1 MKKTVFAILILCLAV
16 GLPLMALDLQQR
28 GLNKFRV
35 PQRFAKITV
44 DLNTHDRTDE
54 LLLER
59 QLSEP
64 AKVEIMMQSDSAAL
78 KQVRF
83 VAESE
88 ILGLGQPE
96 LEFMVGQVTGT
107 ASMASTTVL
116 PAGRYAIYLTSH
128 KHAGQLVIGYQ
139 EHPIDPAEFVR
150 LSRIHQGDLNN
161 PPSGY
166 TEVFSADLT
175 ELEVQ
180 NQVIYSLSVKNSE
193 TIGIS
198 VYTGEAGNGECGH
211 GGRYIKLDELEVNR
225 AQDLRSDGGITS
237 RREYQIADLRRC
249 RRPAVR
255 LCQEKREAA
264 MKRTPAPTTSQ
275 ANAVFL
281 FAAVVTLVGSPF
293 QPRIGFGANL
303 WVNEYVYILLPAL
316 LLPGLTGG
324 RLTQR
329 TSSGTSRRNR
339 LISLLAGV
347 SLWITAAYLSKVGK
361 LLLDRWFGGC
371 RWMRQRSL

>member
-1 MKKTVFAILILCLAV
+1 VKKTVFAILILCLAV

-175 ELEVQ
+175 GLEVQ

-198 VYTGEAGNGECGH
+198 VYTSAKQGMVSVDMAGGTSNWTSLVSTEHRIC
-211 GGRYIKLDELEVNR
+211 DQMEVSPP
-225 AQDLRSDGGITS
+225 AG
-237 RREYQIADLRRC
+237 EYQIKLTCADADGQLY
-249 RRPAVR
+249 VFV
-255 LCQEKREAA
+255 KRNGE
-264 MKRTPAPTTSQ
+264 
-275 ANAVFL
+275 
-281 FAAVVTLVGSPF
+281 
-293 QPRIGFGANL
+293 
-303 WVNEYVYILLPAL
+303 
-316 LLPGLTGG
+316 G
-324 RLTQR
+324 R
-329 TSSGTSRRNR
+329 
-339 LISLLAGV
+339 
-347 SLWITAAYLSKVGK
+347 
-361 LLLDRWFGGC
+361 
-371 RWMRQRSL
+371 

>member
-175 ELEVQ
+175 RAGGAEPGHLQSFCEELRDDRHLGL
-180 NQVIYSLSVKNSE
+180 YL
-193 TIGIS
+193 
-198 VYTGEAGNGECGH
+198 GEAGNGECGH
-211 GGRYIKLDELEVNR
+211 GGRYIKLDELGVNR

-237 RREYQIADLRRC
+237 CRGVSDQADLRRC

-255 LCQEKREAA
+255 LCQEKRGGPLNEENTCTNHVPSQCSFPVY
-264 MKRTPAPTTSQ
+264 RCGYTSGQRPSPTQ
-275 ANAVFL
+275 
-281 FAAVVTLVGSPF
+281 
-293 QPRIGFGANL
+293 
-303 WVNEYVYILLPAL
+303 
-316 LLPGLTGG
+316 
-324 RLTQR
+324 
-329 TSSGTSRRNR
+329 
-339 LISLLAGV
+339 
-347 SLWITAAYLSKVGK
+347 
-361 LLLDRWFGGC
+361 DRVWG
-371 RWMRQRSL
+371 